1 MAKGEKEIVTL
12 LINHPEIVNINIF
25 GFTEKDIKIVVE
37 YLAINP
43 KLNKDLIDKMLKF
56 GNYMK
61 RCNHE

>member
-1 MAKGEKEIVTL
+1 MSL

-56 GNYMK
+56 GNYIK
-61 RCNHE
+61 KCNP